1 MQVKWTHFETS
12 TNWSLVLTHKD
23 HSNFKNGII
32 IIKLTQLLV
41 SSSAASAYTNALKES
56 IKKQTEFLTVAS
68 PTSSKKVRT
77 DDIFTSLLIQHG
89 RKPVEDL
96 DMERGEQLQRYGQV
110 KGKPVEHS
118 QEIFLSG
125 SDRNDEMNPKSV
137 IITGKAG
144 IGKTVFCQNLI
155 RDWAENKL
163 FQPQSN
169 RNVPDFKFAYL
180 LTFRQLNLLE
190 DERVTL
196 REILNRSSVLDGH
209 SNIDDSL
216 FEYIVDHSEDVLIIL
231 DGFDEYAKQNFIV
244 SDSDD
249 RYPNNAKKKMPVAAL
264 CAKLIKGKILKDSVV
279 MITTRPDESDEM
291 IGKIPFDRFVEIT
304 GFSKEQVKNY
314 IEKYFKENEVMKN
327 AVMDHIAKNENL
339 VSFAHIPV
347 LCFLMCSYFEYIL
360 NESMNTDALPVSMG
374 DIYSEV
380 IDMFLR
386 KHSRT
391 KGAPPEKTLDKLSKF
406 AAHLLRKGKYLFS
419 DVDDMKRF
427 SSEEVE
433 SLKASGLLH
442 CSPPFRKS
450 FSETTKYFC
459 FTHLTLQEYLA
470 ARWFVKQ
477 RKIPSNSEN
486 TSRMVLQFMS
496 GILSKQADQAFL
508 RKLLRGISRRTSF
521 SFVGPLIMKC
531 LAEYHDKEFALN
543 FVKRHYSQ
551 LFYLHSS
558 IQFRELDCIAISF
571 LLDIV
576 STLNVEEQDETNQ
589 LTFQQSHR
597 LLGNRPNLF
606 RRVVPCAEGTA
617 ERSQTSSHQSS
628 RAPNRL
634 YLFDCHITQTGL
646 RQICKVLKNEL
657 CTVTS
662 LDICGCLMA
671 DECVATI
678 AESLPL
684 TNVIQLS
691 LQGNK
696 ITDASVVSL
705 CQALQTPT
713 CKVTTLHLG
722 KNQITDAGVSSLC
735 QVLQTAA
742 CQVTRLDLGKN
753 QITDAGVASLCQ
765 ALQTAACKVT
775 ELHLSHNQITD
786 AGVANLCLALQTAAC
801 KVTQLDLSY
810 NQITDAGVASLC
822 QALQTAACQV
832 TELHLSVN
840 GITDA
845 GVASLC
851 LALQTAV
858 CKVTELHLSHNQI
871 TDAGVA
877 SLCLALQTAACKV
890 TELHLSHNQITDAGV
905 ASLCLA
911 LQTAACKVT
920 ELHLSHNQITDAGVA
935 NLCLAL
941 QTAACKVTQLDLSYN
956 QITDAGVAS
965 LCQAL
970 QTAACKVTKLHLSDN
985 QITDA
990 GVASLCLALQTAACK
1005 VTELHL
1011 SDNQI
1016 TDAGVASLCQAFR
1029 TAACKVTAL
1038 ILDGNQVTDAGV
1050 VTLCQTLQRA
1060 QCPVEYLN
1068 LSRNFQITS
1077 VGERSLVKLLKR
1089 HSILELSLF

>member
-1 MQVKWTHFETS
+1 M
-12 TNWSLVLTHKD
+12 VLTHKD

-96 DMERGEQLQRYGQV
+96 DMERGEQLQQYSLGS
-110 KGKPVEHS
+110 GKPVEHS
-118 QEIFLSG
+118 QEIFLSE
-125 SDRNDEMNPKSV
+125 SDRNDDMNPKSV
-137 IITGKAG
+137 LVTGKAG
-144 IGKTVFCQNLI
+144 IGKTVYCQNLI
-155 RDWAENKL
+155 RDWADNKL

-180 LTFRQLNLLE
+180 LTFRQLSLLR

-196 REILNRSSVLDGH
+196 REILNLSSVLDEH

-216 FEYIVDHSEDVLIIL
+216 FEYIVDHSENVLIIL
-231 DGFDEYAKQNFIV
+231 DGFDEYSKQNFIV

-249 RYPNNAKKKMPVAAL
+249 RYPNSAKEKMPVAAL

-279 MITTRPDESDEM
+279 MMTSRPDEYDQVK
-291 IGKIPFDRFVEIT
+291 GKIPFDRYVEIT
-304 GFSKEQVKNY
+304 GFSEEQVKKY

-327 AVMDHIAKNENL
+327 AVMDHITKNDNL

-347 LCFLMCSYFEYIL
+347 LCSLMCSYFEYIL

-380 IDMFLR
+380 INMFLR

-391 KGAPPEKTLDKLSKF
+391 KGAPSKKTLDKLSKF
-406 AAHLLRKGKYLFS
+406 AAHLLRKKKYLFS
-419 DVDDMKRF
+419 DVDDMKMF

-433 SLKASGLLH
+433 SLKTSGLLH
-442 CSPPFRKS
+442 CGPLFRKS

-477 RKIPSNSEN
+477 REIPSYSEN
-486 TSRMVLQFMS
+486 ASGVVLQFMS
-496 GILSKQADQAFL
+496 GILSKQNDHAFM
-508 RKLLRGISRRTSF
+508 RKLLGGLIRRAQS
-521 SFVGPLIMKC
+521 SLSVEPLIMKC

-543 FVKRHYSQ
+543 FVKRFYSQ
-551 LFYLHSS
+551 LFYLHL
-558 IQFRELDCIAISF
+558 IIKFKGLDCIAISF

-576 STLNVEEQDETNQ
+576 STLNAEEQDEMNQ

-597 LLGNRPNLF
+597 PLGNRPNLF
-606 RRVVPCAEGTA
+606 RRVVPCAKGTV

-628 RAPNRL
+628 RVPYEL

-662 LDICGCLMA
+662 LDFSSCLMA

-684 TNVIQLS
+684 TNVTRLS
-691 LQGNK
+691 LQGSK

-705 CQALQTPT
+705 CQALQT
-713 CKVTTLHLG
+713 
-722 KNQITDAGVSSLC
+722 
-735 QVLQTAA
+735 AA
-742 CQVTRLDLGKN
+742 CQVTKLDLREN

-765 ALQTAACKVT
+765 ALQTTTCQVNK
-775 ELHLSHNQITD
+775 L
-786 AGVANLCLALQTAAC
+786 NL
-801 KVTQLDLSY
+801 LD

-822 QALQTAACQV
+822 QALQTVACKV
-832 TELHLSVN
+832 TILDLSDN
-840 GITDA
+840 KIADT

-851 LALQTAV
+851 QALQTEA
-858 CKVTELHLSHNQI
+858 CKVTQLHLSDNQI
-871 TDAGVA
+871 TDVGVT
-877 SLCLALQTAACKV
+877 SLCQALQTAACKV
-890 TELHLSHNQITDAGV
+890 TD
-905 ASLCLA
+905 
-911 LQTAACKVT
+911 
-920 ELHLSHNQITDAGVA
+920 
-935 NLCLAL
+935 
-941 QTAACKVTQLDLSYN
+941 LDLSRN
-956 QITDAGVAS
+956 QIADTGVAS

-970 QTAACKVTKLHLSDN
+970 QTAACKVRALHLND
-985 QITDA
+985 
-990 GVASLCLALQTAACK
+990 
-1005 VTELHL
+1005 
-1011 SDNQI
+1011 
-1016 TDAGVASLCQAFR
+1016 
-1029 TAACKVTAL
+1029 
-1038 ILDGNQVTDAGV
+1038 NQVTDAGV

-1060 QCPVEYLN
+1060 QCPVKYLS
-1068 LSRNFQITS
+1068 LYGNFQITS
-1077 VGERSLVKLLKR
+1077 VGKRRLKKLLKR
-1089 HSILELSLF
+1089 YPNLDLFGFEKTT

>member
-1 MQVKWTHFETS
+1 MQVKWTHFETN
-12 TNWSLVLTHKD
+12 TDRSLVLTKKD

-56 IKKQTEFLTVAS
+56 IKKQTEFLNVAS

-89 RKPVEDL
+89 RKPVEDP
-96 DMERGEQLQRYGQV
+96 DMERGEQLQQYSRGS
-110 KGKPVEHS
+110 GKPVEHS
-118 QEIFLSG
+118 QDIFLSE
-125 SDRNDEMNPKSV
+125 SDRNDDMNPKSV
-137 IITGKAG
+137 LVTGKAG
-144 IGKTVFCQNLI
+144 IGKTLYCQNLI
-155 RDWAENKL
+155 RDWADNKL

-180 LTFRQLNLLE
+180 LTFRQLSLLR
-190 DERVTL
+190 DELVTL
-196 REILNRSSVLDGH
+196 REILNLSSVLDEH

-216 FEYIVDHSEDVLIIL
+216 FEYIVDHSENVLIIL
-231 DGFDEYAKQNFIV
+231 DGFDEYSKQNLIV

-249 RYPNNAKKKMPVAAL
+249 RYPNSAKEKMPVAAL

-279 MITTRPDESDEM
+279 MITSRPDESDQ
-291 IGKIPFDRFVEIT
+291 ISGKIPFDRYVEIT
-304 GFSKEQVKNY
+304 GFSEEQVKNY

-327 AVMDHIAKNENL
+327 AVMDHITKNDNL

-380 IDMFLR
+380 INMFLR

-406 AAHLLRKGKYLFS
+406 AAHLLRKEKYLFS
-419 DVDDMKRF
+419 VVDDMKRF

-442 CSPPFRKS
+442 CGPPFRKS

-477 RKIPSNSEN
+477 REIPSYSEN
-486 TSRMVLQFMS
+486 ASGMVLQFMS
-496 GILSKQADQAFL
+496 GILSKQNDHAFM
-508 RKLLRGISRRTSF
+508 RKLLGGLIRRAQSLR
-521 SFVGPLIMKC
+521 SVEPLIMKC

-543 FVKRHYSQ
+543 FVRKFYSQ
-551 LFYLHSS
+551 LFYLRNG
-558 IQFRELDCIAISF
+558 IDFEELDCIAVSF
-571 LLDIV
+571 LLDII
-576 STLNVEEQDETNQ
+576 STLNAIEKDEMNQ

-597 LLGNRPNLF
+597 PLGNRPNIF
-606 RRVVPCAEGTA
+606 RCVVPFA
-617 ERSQTSSHQSS
+617 ERSQTSSYHSG
-628 RAPNRL
+628 RAPIKV
-634 YLFDCHITQTGL
+634 YLLDCHISQTGL

-657 CTVTS
+657 YTVTS

-671 DECVATI
+671 DECVATM

-684 TNVIQLS
+684 TNVIKLS
-691 LQGNK
+691 LQRNK

-705 CQALQTPT
+705 CQALQT
-713 CKVTTLHLG
+713 
-722 KNQITDAGVSSLC
+722 
-735 QVLQTAA
+735 AA
-742 CQVTRLDLGKN
+742 CQVTKLDLR
-753 QITDAGVASLCQ
+753 
-765 ALQTAACKVT
+765 
-775 ELHLSHNQITD
+775 E
-786 AGVANLCLALQTAAC
+786 
-801 KVTQLDLSY
+801 

-832 TELHLSVN
+832 TELNLSDN
-840 GITDA
+840 QITDA

-851 LALQTAV
+851 QALQTAA
-858 CKVTELHLSHNQI
+858 CKVTILDLSDNQIADAGVVTLCQALQTPSCQVTTLDLNRNQI

-890 TELHLSHNQITDAGV
+890 TELDLSDSQVTDAGV
-905 ASLCLA
+905 ASLCEA

-920 ELHLSHNQITDAGVA
+920 EL
-935 NLCLAL
+935 
-941 QTAACKVTQLDLSYN
+941 DLSDN
-956 QITDAGVAS
+956 QVTDAGVAS

-970 QTAACKVTKLHLSDN
+970 QTPACKVTTLHLDN
-985 QITDA
+985 
-990 GVASLCLALQTAACK
+990 
-1005 VTELHL
+1005 
-1011 SDNQI
+1011 
-1016 TDAGVASLCQAFR
+1016 
-1029 TAACKVTAL
+1029 
-1038 ILDGNQVTDAGV
+1038 NQVTDAGV
-1050 VTLCQTLQRA
+1050 ITLCQTFQRA
-1060 QCPVEYLN
+1060 QCPVEF
-1068 LSRNFQITS
+1068 LSLLGNFQITS
-1077 VGERSLVKLLKR
+1077 VGKRRLKKLLER
-1089 HSILELSLF
+1089 QPNLYLFGFQKDK

>member
-1 MQVKWTHFETS
+1 M
-12 TNWSLVLTHKD
+12 THKD
-23 HSNFKNGII
+23 HSSFKNAIM
-32 IIKLTQLLV
+32 IIKLTQLFV
-41 SSSAASAYTNALKES
+41 SSSAVLAYTNALKES

-96 DMERGEQLQRYGQV
+96 DMERGEQLQQYSLGS
-110 KGKPVEHS
+110 GKPVEHS
-118 QEIFLSG
+118 QEIFLSE
-125 SDRNDEMNPKSV
+125 SDRNDDMNPKSV
-137 IITGKAG
+137 LVTGKAG

-155 RDWAENKL
+155 RDWADNKL

-180 LTFRQLNLLE
+180 LTFRQLSLLR

-196 REILNRSSVLDGH
+196 REILNRSSVLDEH

-216 FEYIVDHSEDVLIIL
+216 FEYIVDHSQNVLIIL
-231 DGFDEYAKQNFIV
+231 DGFDEYSEQNLIA

-249 RYPNNAKKKMPVAAL
+249 QYSNSAQEKMPVVAL

-279 MITTRPDESDEM
+279 MITSRPDESDQM
-291 IGKIPFDRFVEIT
+291 TGKIPFDRFVEIT
-304 GFSKEQVKNY
+304 GFSEEQVKNY

-327 AVMDHIAKNENL
+327 AVMDHITKNDNL

-380 IDMFLR
+380 INMFLR

-406 AAHLLRKGKYLFS
+406 AAHLLRKKKYLFS

-442 CSPPFRKS
+442 CGPPFRKS

-477 RKIPSNSEN
+477 REIPSYSEN
-486 TSRMVLQFMS
+486 ASGMVLQFMS
-496 GILSKQADQAFL
+496 GILSKQNDHAFM
-508 RKLLRGISRRTSF
+508 RKLLGGLIRRAQS
-521 SFVGPLIMKC
+521 SLSVEPLIMKC

-543 FVKRHYSQ
+543 FVKRFYSQ
-551 LFYLHSS
+551 LFYLHST
-558 IQFRELDCIAISF
+558 IEFEELDCIAISF

-576 STLNVEEQDETNQ
+576 STLNAEEQDEMNQ

-628 RAPNRL
+628 RAPDEL

-657 CTVTS
+657 CTVTY
-662 LDICGCLMA
+662 LDFTSCLIA

-684 TNVIQLS
+684 TNVIKLS
-691 LQGNK
+691 LEKNK
-696 ITDASVVSL
+696 
-705 CQALQTPT
+705 
-713 CKVTTLHLG
+713 
-722 KNQITDAGVSSLC
+722 
-735 QVLQTAA
+735 
-742 CQVTRLDLGKN
+742 
-753 QITDAGVASLCQ
+753 ITDAGVASLCQ
-765 ALQTAACKVT
+765 ALQAPGCRVT
-775 ELHLSHNQITD
+775 TLSLSNNQISDAGVIILCQTLQTPSCQVTKTDLSRNQITD
-786 AGVANLCLALQTAAC
+786 AGVANLFQALQTAAC
-801 KVTQLDLSY
+801 KVTSLYLSY
-810 NQITDAGVASLC
+810 NQITDAGVTTLCRTLKGAQCPVQVLNLSGNSAACKVTELDLSGNQVTDAVGTSLC
-822 QALQTAACQV
+822 QALQTPA
-832 TELHLSVN
+832 
-840 GITDA
+840 
-845 GVASLC
+845 
-851 LALQTAV
+851 
-858 CKVTELHLSHNQI
+858 
-871 TDAGVA
+871 
-877 SLCLALQTAACKV
+877 
-890 TELHLSHNQITDAGV
+890 
-905 ASLCLA
+905 
-911 LQTAACKVT
+911 
-920 ELHLSHNQITDAGVA
+920 
-935 NLCLAL
+935 
-941 QTAACKVTQLDLSYN
+941 
-956 QITDAGVAS
+956 
-965 LCQAL
+965 
-970 QTAACKVTKLHLSDN
+970 
-985 QITDA
+985 
-990 GVASLCLALQTAACK
+990 
-1005 VTELHL
+1005 
-1011 SDNQI
+1011 
-1016 TDAGVASLCQAFR
+1016 
-1029 TAACKVTAL
+1029 
-1038 ILDGNQVTDAGV
+1038 
-1050 VTLCQTLQRA
+1050 
-1060 QCPVEYLN
+1060 
-1068 LSRNFQITS
+1068 
-1077 VGERSLVKLLKR
+1077 
-1089 HSILELSLF
+1089 